1 MYIWTYLR
9 MFTWW
14 EWNNFLF
21 LSAQQSI
28 YHSSLLSLSPLISGM
43 RAYCSLPLLYRALIE
58 SDEKG
63 KMRLM
68 QNWKQL
74 TNKCFSQKQKSMC
87 TLSMF
92 SESKKKTN
100 SKITKQHNVTER
112 YTINWICFTYLI
124 VLHFVS
130 GYMYIHTINK
140 HISLSDRRVLL
151 FFLSLFCSIY
161 FIVLRRITIWFGI
174 LFLCLVHSFIVCYLF
189 ASPSD
194 AIISVDLANQH
205 ETSVIINSIV
215 W

>member
-43 RAYCSLPLLYRALIE
+43 RACCSLPLLYRALIE
-58 SDEKG
+58 SDGKG

-130 GYMYIHTINK
+130 GYMYICTYNK
-140 HISLSDRRVLL
+140 QTYFIIWSQGIALGFSCLCFVLST
-151 FFLSLFCSIY
+151 SLFS
-161 FIVLRRITIWFGI
+161 FRITIWFGI
-174 LFLCLVHSFIVCYLF
+174 LFLCLVHSFIVCL
-189 ASPSD
+189 PCR
-194 AIISVDLANQH
+194 VMQ
-205 ETSVIINSIV
+205 
-215 W
+215 